1 MTDRGA
7 VTNSIIH
14 ALIVA
19 LRAEGW
25 QIRPPSIVKEKRPPQ
40 FWKDADV
47 EFVRVKWPDSEV
59 STAAICARVGR
70 TLEAVKHMAAK
81 IGVQRPVG
89 RPAKKPV
96 NLGLPQDQRFSD
108 AYPEFRD
115 QVEKTGY
122 AWQEPTIAEVT
133 EVVSLGV
140 APKAVA
146 PKMPDRDP
154 LPAPRKA
161 KRGGTDQTGS
171 LMGDPGHGN
180 PREAAKDY
188 SKGGSAL
195 S

>member
-25 QIRPPSIVKEKRPPQ
+25 QIRPPTIVKEKRLPQ
-40 FWKDADV
+40 FWPDADI
-47 EFVRVKWPDSEV
+47 EFVRVSWPDSKV
-59 STAAICARVGR
+59 STADICARVGR

-81 IGVQRPVG
+81 IGVRRPVG
-89 RPAKKPV
+89 RTAKKPV
-96 NLGLPQDQRFSD
+96 E
-108 AYPEFRD
+108 PEVSRR
-115 QVEKTGY
+115 VELVFEG
-122 AWQEPTIAEVT
+122 EVIPLLPTIAEAT
-133 EVVSLGV
+133 EVVSAAV
-140 APKAVA
+140 APHALA

>member
-1 MTDRGA
+1 
-7 VTNSIIH
+7 
-14 ALIVA
+14 VA

-25 QIRPPSIVKEKRPPQ
+25 QIRPPSIVKAKRLPQ
-40 FWKDADV
+40 FWKNDDV
-47 EFVRVKWPDSEV
+47 EFVRVSWPDSDI
-59 STAAICARVGR
+59 STADICARVGR
-70 TLEAVKHMAAK
+70 TLEAVKHMASK
-81 IGVQRPVG
+81 IGVRRPVG

-96 NLGLPQDQRFSD
+96 NLGLPQDQRFTD
-108 AYPEFRD
+108 AEIPPILREFYPD
-115 QVEKTGY
+115 
-122 AWQEPTIAEVT
+122 AADIAETT
-133 EVVSLGV
+133 EIVSTEV
-140 APKAVA
+140 APKSVA

-161 KRGGTDQTGS
+161 KRGGADQTGS